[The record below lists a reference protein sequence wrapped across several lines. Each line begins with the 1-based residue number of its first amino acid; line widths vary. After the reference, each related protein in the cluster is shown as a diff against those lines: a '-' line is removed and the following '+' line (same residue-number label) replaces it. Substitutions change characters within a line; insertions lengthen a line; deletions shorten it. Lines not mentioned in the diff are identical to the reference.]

1 MRWIPF
7 IPTLMVALLGL
18 GSPGAAR
25 AGEVSFDGSPLSGAL
40 AASVAADAGDEL
52 IAFRGCR
59 GPGAAQA
66 IDGCMVLVVGDGET
80 RSAVMIADAS
90 CQGGP
95 GCYAGHPVI
104 ARADGF
110 EPSVADTTLDLFVR
124 IHGGIATS
132 PLGLAQPDPSAT
144 ALELHVRVH
153 GGLASSPLGIDG
165 GPVDEKSVVQVCGG
179 LGSSP
184 LGGIVANPDET
195 PLSLEIC
202 GGLGSCPFGTSDLA
216 ADIAEIVAQQVCG
229 GLGSCPLGIADLP
242 RAFVTT
248 NAWLGSLGA
257 P

>member
-1 MRWIPF
+1 MRWMTF
-7 IPTLMVALLGL
+7 IPTLMVALLGI
-18 GSPGAAR
+18 GSPGEAS
-25 AGEVSFDGSPLSGAL
+25 AGEVSFDGAPLSGPL
-40 AASVAADAGDEL
+40 AASIADEAGDEL

-59 GPGAAQA
+59 GPGAVAA
-66 IDGCMVLVVGDGET
+66 VDGCAVLVVGDGET
-80 RSAVMIADAS
+80 RSALMIADAT

-110 EPSVADTTLDLFVR
+110 EPAPADTSLDLFVR

-132 PLGLAQPDPSAT
+132 PLGLAQADPNAPT
-144 ALELHVRVH
+144 LELHVRVH

-165 GPVDEKSVVQVCGG
+165 GPADEKSVVQVCGG

-184 LGGIVANPDET
+184 LGFIAANPDQEALT
-195 PLSLEIC
+195 VEIC
-202 GGLGSCPFGTSDLA
+202 GGLGGCPFGTSDLA
-216 ADIAEIVAQQVCG
+216 DDIAGIVAQQVCG

-242 RAFVTT
+242 RAFVST
-248 NAWLGSLGA
+248 NAWLATLGN

>member
-1 MRWIPF
+1 
-7 IPTLMVALLGL
+7 MVALLGIGGL
-18 GSPGAAR
+18 GEAR
-25 AGEVSFDGSPLSGAL
+25 AGEVRFDGAPLSGPL
-40 AASVAADAGDEL
+40 AASIAADAGDDL

-59 GPGAAQA
+59 GPGAAHA
-66 IDGCMVLVVGDGET
+66 VDGCMVLVVGAGQA
-80 RSAVMIADAS
+80 RSAVMIADAT

-110 EPSVADTTLDLFVR
+110 EPSVADTSLDLFVR

-132 PLGLAQPDPSAT
+132 PLGLAQPNPDAPE
-144 ALELHVRVH
+144 LELHVRVH
-153 GGLASSPLGIDG
+153 GGLATSPLGIDG
-165 GPVDEKSVVQVCGG
+165 GPVDPKSVVQVCGG

-184 LGGIVANPDET
+184 LGHIVADPDNT

-202 GGLGSCPFGTSDLA
+202 GGLGSCPLGTSDLA
-216 ADIAEIVAQQVCG
+216 AEIAGIVAQQVCG

-248 NAWLGSLGA
+248 NVWLGSLGA